1 MPEKQRQKNYFKIN
15 KLRDNILPHKNCPR
29 YFYLYCKQNFTMK
42 AAGWILIVIGVVMIL
57 IKGFSVPVEKK
68 VVDVG
73 PIEVN
78 KTENKW
84 IGWPTYA
91 GGIIAIV
98 GVVLVVA
105 GKKKQ

>member
-1 MPEKQRQKNYFKIN
+1 MN
-15 KLRDNILPHKNCPR
+15 
-29 YFYLYCKQNFTMK
+29 T
-42 AAGWILIVIGVVMIL
+42 AGWILIVIGIVMVL
-57 IKGFSVPVEKK
+57 IRGFSVPVKEK
-68 VVDVG
+68 VIDVG

-91 GGIIAIV
+91 GGILAVI

-105 GKKKQ
+105 DKKKS

>member
-1 MPEKQRQKNYFKIN
+1 
-15 KLRDNILPHKNCPR
+15 
-29 YFYLYCKQNFTMK
+29 MK
-42 AAGWILIVIGVVMIL
+42 TAGWILIVIGIVMIF
-57 IKGFSVPVEKK
+57 IRGFSVPVEKN

-73 PIEVN
+73 PIHVN

-91 GGIIAIV
+91 GGILAVI

-105 GKKKQ
+105 DRKK

>member
-1 MPEKQRQKNYFKIN
+1 
-15 KLRDNILPHKNCPR
+15 
-29 YFYLYCKQNFTMK
+29 MK
-42 AAGWILIVIGVVMIL
+42 TAGWILIVIGIIMII

-68 VVDVG
+68 VIDVG
-73 PIEVN
+73 PIHVN

-91 GGIIAIV
+91 GGILAVI

-105 GKKKQ
+105 DKKK